1 MALDASIYG
10 QLDTQAPLRLS
21 QMIREAN
28 NPMAQAQQMLSL
40 KQMLQQG
47 KLQELQMQQ
56 AQAEMA
62 QKAEDRAATRAA
74 LADFYLARL
83 LPRAEARC
91 MEIEQGAA
99 LPTAS
104 RH

>member
-47 KLQELQMQQ
+47 KLLIG
-56 AQAEMA
+56 
-62 QKAEDRAATRAA
+62 DN
-74 LADFYLARL
+74 
-83 LPRAEARC
+83 
-91 MEIEQGAA
+91 
-99 LPTAS
+99 
-104 RH
+104 